1 MNEDAV
7 PLEQTRKPR
16 VSRVSILLIVA
27 AFLAGLWGGVAVD
40 HYLWRG
46 RPGGPLGGMGPDRG
60 HGPEAPEQRA
70 AMQRRMADRL
80 TRELKLTPEQ
90 RQRVEVMLP
99 RHMAA
104 FDSLRREMAPRLQ
117 ALLDSSSAEMEA
129 ILTPE
134 QRVKWEENRRRF
146 GPRHGP
152 PMP

>member
-1 MNEDAV
+1 MKEDAV
-7 PLEQTRKPR
+7 VQEQPRQRR
-16 VSRVSILLIVA
+16 VSRVSILLIAA
-27 AFLAGLWGGVAVD
+27 AFLVGLWGGVAVD

-46 RPGGPLGGMGPDRG
+46 RPGGPFGGMGPDRD
-60 HGPEAPEQRA
+60 HGVEGPEQRA
-70 AMQRRMADRL
+70 AMQHRMADRL

-90 RQRVEVMLP
+90 HQQVEVMLP

-117 ALLDSSSAEMEA
+117 SLLDSSSAEVEA

-134 QRVKWEENRRRF
+134 QRVKWAENRRKF
-146 GPRHGP
+146 GLRRGP